1 MSETIY
7 IKPIGKLLQEASLI
21 SESQLQVAVYD
32 RNNYQNMRL
41 GEILDLRGWVGQE
54 TADFFAEEWFKLLAT
69 LPPQYPLG
77 HYLHQAALIN
87 EVQIKSI
94 LEEQKQTWMRFGSV
108 AVLRGWLKQDTLDFF
123 LQNLFPATADESAF
137 IGKRTQFIQEKKELE
152 PTVVVE
158 PEIDE
163 EDIPWID

>member
-21 SESQLQVAVYD
+21 SEAQLQVAVYD
-32 RNNYQNMRL
+32 RHNYQEMRL
-41 GEILDLRGWVGQE
+41 GEILASRGWIEQA
-54 TADFFAEEWFKLLAT
+54 TADFFAEEWFQLIAE
-69 LPPQYPLG
+69 LPVEYPLG
-77 HYLHQAALIN
+77 YYLNQAALID
-87 EVQIKSI
+87 ETQIESI

-108 AVLRGWLKQDTLDFF
+108 AVLRGWMKQDTLDFF
-123 LQNLFPATADESAF
+123 LNNLFPAAIQESAF
-137 IGKRTQFIQEKKELE
+137 IGKRTQFIIEEAE
-152 PTVVVE
+152 PDEQVVAE